1 MNPLALERPSRWRAF
16 GVAGVFAL
24 ALLPSFPLLREA
36 ASGQRGLGT
45 FPATLW
51 QSFGLATASAA
62 LGFAAGLPLGVTAA
76 LYSFPG
82 RRALLALASLPL
94 LVPSLL
100 WAVGWS
106 ALLARV
112 APGPLPGA
120 AACVVVF
127 ATTAIP
133 LVLLT
138 AWASTAA
145 LGAGQVEAARLAGG
159 EAVLV
164 RSACRHAAVPALLAA
179 GLAGVLVL
187 SDPAPGQIFGQ
198 RTAAAE
204 ILVSFAAL
212 FDFGLAARQGLA
224 LAALVLVLAA
234 PLAAVAAPR
243 LAAAVLP
250 RAIRPLRP
258 VWHREMAAL
267 AAGGLLVF
275 VGIGV
280 AAPLAGLA
288 LPALRG
294 TALARAGSEV
304 VETLGNTAIY
314 GLGAGAL
321 AAVLGLL
328 LAALAG
334 RSSRLRTAV
343 LALSFLL
350 LALPSALPSLG
361 LLRWSGE
368 VPAAL
373 APVFHSRFTVC
384 VALGLRFLPVAT
396 LLALRGWAST
406 SPTWAWAAELHGVSL
421 GRYLARVLAPRLAP
435 AVATGLVLVGLLSAA
450 DVGTVLLLHPPGQRS
465 LPLAIFTVMANAPE
479 ALVASLCLLYVVGA
493 GALLAALPWLAGRRL

>member
-1 MNPLALERPSRWRAF
+1 MTPLALERPSRWRPF
-16 GVAGVFAL
+16 GVVGVFAF
-24 ALLPSFPLLREA
+24 ALLPSLPLLAEA
-36 ASGQRGLGT
+36 VGGQGRLGT

-51 QSFGLATASAA
+51 ASAGLATAAAA
-62 LGFAAGLPLGVTAA
+62 LGLFVGLPLGVAAA

-82 RRALLALASLPL
+82 RRGLLALASLPL

-106 ALLARV
+106 ALLARL
-112 APGPLPGA
+112 APGLLPGA

-138 AWASTAA
+138 AWASTSA

-159 EAVLV
+159 ERALV
-164 RSACRHAAVPALLAA
+164 RSACRHASVPALLAA

-187 SDPAPGQIFGQ
+187 SDPAPGQIFGT

-258 VWHREMAAL
+258 VRHREMAAL
-267 AAGGLLVF
+267 AAGGLLAF

-314 GLGAGAL
+314 GIGAGAL

-334 RSSRLRTAV
+334 RSSRLRAAV

-373 APVFHSRFTVC
+373 APIFHSRLTVC

-396 LLALRGWAST
+396 LVALRGWAST
-406 SPTWAWAAELHGVSL
+406 SPTWALAAGLHGVSL
-421 GRYLARVLAPRLAP
+421 GRYLIRVLAPQLAP
-435 AVATGLVLVGLLSAA
+435 AMATGVVLVALLASA
-450 DVGTVLLLHPPGQRS
+450 DIGTVLLLHPPGERS

-479 ALVASLCLLYVVGA
+479 ALVASLCLLYVIGA
-493 GALLAALPWLAGRRL
+493 GTLLAALPWLEGRRP